1 MSFDFPATIQQD
13 IQQYAKAEH
22 ITVDEAALKIVQVGL
37 KSLRPR
43 TARPVAGTRRKAQ
56 DVAPITDEELANL
69 DRLCPALKLLDDVT
83 DEEWD
88 DVLKGAQD
96 EPRRF
101 CQPCLSDCWTPTPT
115 SISNGRGNTAGS
127 RGRSIRCGTSPI
139 TSQSRGNRAFAPR
152 P

>member
-88 DVLKGAQD
+88 DVLKGA
-96 EPRRF
+96 RRM
-101 CQPCLSDCWTPTPT
+101 
-115 SISNGRGNTAGS
+115 
-127 RGRSIRCGTSPI
+127 
-139 TSQSRGNRAFAPR
+139 NREGFANR
-152 P
+152 V